1 MAEAQAEEK
10 STSESPRLMY
20 PLDLAEAQNIDK
32 EYIHFTI
39 KNREALEEKKHI
51 MLYTPPGIAVPDGA
65 TYQQVELGTM
75 GGTIEKLSQAVD
87 DDKPEVK
94 LSDLKGLATLA
105 AANKI
110 GAVGQAALISGGVAK
125 NPYVNVAFQGT
136 VLRSFNFT
144 FKLVAESAKEMEQI
158 RQIENTF
165 RKFLYP
171 KLGESSFLLEYP
183 PYWQIRFMKGASENK
198 FMPFIHL
205 CYLQSMNST
214 YNATAN
220 SFHPDG
226 GPVEIDVSLTFQESK
241 GLTRGDL
248 YDDVDG
254 YDNTEYHYTRN
265 SPLNIP
271 SSAGGS
277 EG

>member
-1 MAEAQAEEK
+1 MAEEKAEEK
-10 STSESPRLMY
+10 STGSSPRLMY
-20 PLDLAEAQNIDK
+20 PLDLAEAQEIEK

-39 KNREALEEKKHI
+39 KNRDALEEKKHI

-65 TYQQVELGTM
+65 TYQQIDLGTM
-75 GGTIEKLSQAVD
+75 GGTIEKLAQAAQGQD
-87 DDKPEVK
+87 DEKVETK
-94 LSDLKGLATLA
+94 ITDLKGLAILSA
-105 AANKI
+105 AGKI
-110 GAVGQAALISGGVAK
+110 GAVGQAALIAGGVAK

-144 FKLVAESAKEMEQI
+144 FKMVAESAKEMEEI

-171 KLGESSFLLEYP
+171 KLGESAFLLEYP
-183 PYWQIRFMKGASENK
+183 PYWQIRFMKGAQENK

-205 CYLQSMNST
+205 CYLQTMNAT
-214 YNATAN
+214 YNATGNA
-220 SFHPDG
+220 FHPDG
-226 GPVEIDVSLTFQESK
+226 GPVEIDMSLTFQESK

-271 SSAGGS
+271 S
-277 EG
+277 